1 MSVAA
6 RASCSRPAPS
16 AELQARPP
24 RDSHQVAVAYH
35 ARVGVRE
42 RRDQFTR
49 LLRSAIADLLDQ
61 RSPFGRLALA
71 QVMNSGADTMFAVS
85 LAGSL
90 FFSISPTAAKDKVL
104 LYLLLTMAPF
114 AVVAPL
120 LGPLIDRSRGARRG
134 MVMASAFGR
143 ALLCPFLAV
152 DVHSLLL
159 FPEAFTMLVLS
170 KTFLI
175 TKGALVPEMAS
186 AGMLDPGARSSGT
199 GRGSAPGH
207 GSRAGPDR
215 SVPGYREDHP
225 TPPYGTPSS
234 EAGPIPPDL
243 ASMNARLGLLASLSG
258 FTFALPAI
266 VILKLGGAPSVLW
279 VDLGVYLVAMVA
291 ASRLPVPRFHP
302 HPRPRPR
309 RRNGP
314 SSTTPGTPSPASW
327 STAGPL
333 GLSVAAPDPFVPPG
347 RGVPT
352 GQGVPPG
359 RGVPSDADPE
369 ERIAGSLGLED
380 EADLR
385 SLRPLV
391 PDEVLEASM
400 PMSALRAIGGF
411 LTFLVAFE
419 LRRAG
424 AATWWFGLLLG
435 AVTAGSLSGVLLVS
449 TIRRFLTEEQ
459 ILVTALAVIT
469 VMAGFGVLEPA
480 RLFEA
485 VVALSIGF
493 VGAVAKPSF
502 DALVQRHVP
511 PANQGRAFA
520 RFETRFQL
528 VWVVGSFVPVILSLP
543 FSLGDATMAGIA
555 AVTASAF
562 LVRKRSE
569 RAV

>member
-1 MSVAA
+1 
-6 RASCSRPAPS
+6 
-16 AELQARPP
+16 
-24 RDSHQVAVAYH
+24 VAVAYH

-175 TKGALVPEMAS
+175 TKGALVPEMAA
-186 AGMLDPGARSSGT
+186 AGMLDPGARSAGP
-199 GRGSAPGH
+199 GRGHARGN

-215 SVPGYREDHP
+215 PISGYPGGHP
-225 TPPYGTPSS
+225 TPPSGTPSS
-234 EAGPIPPDL
+234 EAVPVPPDL

-291 ASRLPVPRFHP
+291 ASRLPAPRLRT
-302 HPRPRPR
+302 RPRPR
-309 RRNGP
+309 SGSRTGNVASRTSPG
-314 SSTTPGTPSPASW
+314 TPGTPAW

-333 GLSVAAPDPFVPPG
+333 GLSAAAPDPFAPS
-347 RGVPT
+347 
-352 GQGVPPG
+352 G
-359 RGVPSDADPE
+359 RGVPSAADPG

-435 AVTAGSLSGVLLVS
+435 AVTAGSLSGVLMVS
-449 TIRRFLTEEQ
+449 KIRRFLTEEQ

-469 VMAGFGVLEPA
+469 VVAGFGILEPA

-543 FSLGDATMAGIA
+543 FSLGNATMAGIA
-555 AVTASAF
+555 AIVATAF

-569 RAV
+569 RVV

>member
-1 MSVAA
+1 VAV
-6 RASCSRPAPS
+6 SEPSRPGADPGCGL
-16 AELQARPP
+16 AL
-24 RDSHQVAVAYH
+24 VTYH

-186 AGMLDPGARSSGT
+186 AGMLDPGARSAGP
-199 GRGSAPGH
+199 GRGNAREH

-215 SVPGYREDHP
+215 SAPGRPEDQP
-225 TPPYGTPSS
+225 TPPSGTPSS
-234 EAGPIPPDL
+234 PVGPVPPDL

-266 VILKLGGAPSVLW
+266 VILKLGGSPSVLW

-291 ASRLPVPRFHP
+291 ASRLPVPRLHL
-302 HPRPRPR
+302 HPRTGRG
-309 RRNGP
+309 NVP
-314 SSTTPGTPSPASW
+314 SGTSGTSAW
-327 STAGPL
+327 STGGPR
-333 GLSVAAPDPFVPPG
+333 GASAAAPGPFAPPGPRVPPG
-347 RGVPT
+347 RGAL
-352 GQGVPPG
+352 
-359 RGVPSDADPE
+359 SDADPG
-369 ERIAGSLGLED
+369 ERIVGSLGLED

-435 AVTAGSLSGVLLVS
+435 AVTAGSLTGVLLVS
-449 TIRRFLTEEQ
+449 KIRQFLTEEQ
-459 ILVTALAVIT
+459 ILVTALAVVT
-469 VMAGFGVLEPA
+469 VVAGFGVLEPA

-528 VWVVGSFVPVILSLP
+528 VWVVGSFVPVVLSLP

-555 AVTASAF
+555 AVVASAF
-562 LVRKRSE
+562 LLRKRSE
-569 RAV
+569 RVV